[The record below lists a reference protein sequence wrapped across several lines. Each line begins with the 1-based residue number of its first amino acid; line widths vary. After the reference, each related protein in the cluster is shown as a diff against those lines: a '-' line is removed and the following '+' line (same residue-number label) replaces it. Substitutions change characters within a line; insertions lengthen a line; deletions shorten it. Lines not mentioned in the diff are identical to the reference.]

1 MAHHAEPHGTE
12 TADGHIEHT
21 GHGGHHVFDG
31 RTLKV
36 TFGILVGLTIL
47 TVVLA
52 FFERGRVDIFGV
64 AFDVPEIPFGPL
76 SVPVALG
83 IASVKTYFVAAN
95 FMGLKHDKGV
105 PLLTFLGSILF
116 VGIFLGISYLD
127 FGFRDTFDEMSA
139 VSADV
144 LEQQTLE
151 AAAETEA
158 IQDAFDAVPLVYEA
172 DPALFGGDAVDPEP
186 SAAAPQA
193 PVDAPDG
200 TPAIDGSESAP
211 APDLNPQD
219 GELADPDRDGTAE
232 N

>member
-1 MAHHAEPHGTE
+1 MAQTTHPDGEQTAE
-12 TADGHIEHT
+12 GHFEHT

-31 RTLKV
+31 RTLKM

-52 FFERGRVDIFGV
+52 FFERGRFDLFGV

-95 FMGLKHDKGV
+95 FMGLKHDRGT
-105 PLLTFLGSILF
+105 PLLIFLGSILF
-116 VGIFLGISYLD
+116 VCIFLGITYLD
-127 FGFRDTFDEMSA
+127 FGFRDTFDELSA
-139 VSADV
+139 ISGDA
-144 LEQQTLE
+144 LEQQSLE
-151 AAAETEA
+151 AAAETAA
-158 IQDAFDAVPLVYEA
+158 IQEAFDAVPLVEQP
-172 DPALFGGDAVDPEP
+172 DPLLFGGDAADPGP
-186 SAAAPQA
+186 TDAAVQV

-200 TPAIDGSESAP
+200 TPAIDGSGTEP
-211 APDLNPQD
+211 AADLNPQD
-219 GELADPDRDGTAE
+219 GTLADPDRDGTAE